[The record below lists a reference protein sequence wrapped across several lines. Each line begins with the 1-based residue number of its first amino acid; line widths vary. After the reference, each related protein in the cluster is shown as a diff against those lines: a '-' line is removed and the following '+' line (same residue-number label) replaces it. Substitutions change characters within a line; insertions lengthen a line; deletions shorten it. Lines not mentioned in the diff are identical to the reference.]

1 VGVDGIFVY
10 GDPLFLMDKYRGTQF
25 REYRI
30 KG

>member
-1 VGVDGIFVY
+1 VGVDGIFVH
-10 GDPLFLMDKYRGTQF
+10 GDPLFLTDKYRGTQF